1 MNCRCSLTLSAC
13 QWDPN
18 DRRVI
23 SEKSKRPLIN
33 FSALSGNP
41 VDLNSATGVL
51 TRIPTNS
58 SIVELSC
65 AVGSPAKP
73 RDGNRNI
80 TKTAKYIRNLLEN
93 IILLPNLKKDS

>member
-1 MNCRCSLTLSAC
+1 
-13 QWDPN
+13 
-18 DRRVI
+18 
-23 SEKSKRPLIN
+23 LIN

-51 TRIPTNS
+51 TKIPTNS

-73 RDGNRNI
+73 RDANKNI
-80 TKTAKYIRNLLEN
+80 TKTAKYIRNLLE
-93 IILLPNLKKDS
+93 IIIVLPSLEKNS